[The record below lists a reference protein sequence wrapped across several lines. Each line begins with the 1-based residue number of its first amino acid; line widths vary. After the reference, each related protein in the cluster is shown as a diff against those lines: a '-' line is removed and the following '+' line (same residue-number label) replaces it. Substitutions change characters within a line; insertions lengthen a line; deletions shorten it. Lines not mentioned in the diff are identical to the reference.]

1 MSTTRRSTVA
11 AIAAISATALALSA
25 CGGSQGSASDGT
37 VGGEIGYSYW
47 GSPARAEKVDA
58 VIDLFEAAEPDASV
72 TGDVA
77 DYTAYVERL
86 TVRAAGGGL
95 SCLIGTQ
102 STFATP
108 YATQGVLRPLDDLIE
123 SGELDTSGLP
133 ADVVEAGQIDGEQYI
148 MPTAVFLRLLGY
160 NEQLIEQSGAPA
172 PSNDFTWEEYVAW
185 LRTVQAGLPAGT
197 YAAEIEAVN
206 MFSLTSW
213 VVAHDQQMF
222 DGDEIAFDRELLVEW
237 FELWLQLGEEGVTVP
252 PSTIAD
258 HFGALELTP
267 MATGIAASA
276 TRDIPHLYINELAL
290 QGAGQDTRVKAV
302 SMPVEPGVESANILG
317 INGISMPTT
326 CDNVATAAA
335 FADFF
340 ANDVEAG
347 VAFQSDNG
355 IVANTDAQAALLADA
370 STPEGVKQNIT
381 ILQGLVDSGDTAT
394 TTYPASLN
402 SLTAEL
408 RRAYEDAAFG
418 RVTVDQA
425 VDAFFAAGE

>member
-1 MSTTRRSTVA
+1 VSTTRRSTVA